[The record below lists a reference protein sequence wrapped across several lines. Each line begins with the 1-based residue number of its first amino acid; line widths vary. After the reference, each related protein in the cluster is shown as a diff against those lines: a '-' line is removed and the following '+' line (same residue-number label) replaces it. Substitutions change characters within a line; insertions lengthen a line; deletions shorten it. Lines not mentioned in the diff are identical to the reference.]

1 MLRLPRIRV
10 AIESSPV
17 QIRPTAGEDWQILK
31 TVLLAALLDSPTA
44 FGLSYVTAAAYNEQQ
59 WRECASGQTQPQYL
73 LAIVQG
79 QAVGLIGDGIS
90 RSREY
95 NLIAMWV
102 HSKWRGLGI
111 AGRLVNAIQARAI
124 ERGQRR
130 VVLKVSPDNT
140 RAVVL
145 YRRHGF
151 QFLPERE
158 ALANQP
164 GINVQKMEWKSGG

>member
-1 MLRLPRIRV
+1 MDT
-10 AIESSPV
+10 ASSPAL
-17 QIRPTAGEDWQILK
+17 IRPTSEDDWQILK
-31 TVLLAALLDSPTA
+31 TVFLAALLDSPTA
-44 FGLSYVTAAAYNEQQ
+44 FGLSFATAAAHSEQQ

-73 LAIVQG
+73 VAMVQG
-79 QAVGLIGDGIS
+79 QAVGLIGDAIS

-95 NLIAMWV
+95 NLIAMWI
-102 HSKWRGLGI
+102 HSQYRGLGI
-111 AGRLVNAIQARAI
+111 ASRLVNAIQIRAL

-130 VVLKVSPDNT
+130 VVLRVSPDNT
-140 RAVVL
+140 RAVGL

-164 GINVQKMEWKSGG
+164 GIIVQKMEWNSAG

>member
-1 MLRLPRIRV
+1 MK
-10 AIESSPV
+10 AIIKARHRPEASPV
-17 QIRPTAGEDWQILK
+17 LIRPTAEEDWQTLK
-31 TVLLAALLDSPTA
+31 TVFLAALLDSPRA
-44 FGLSYVTAAAYNEQQ
+44 YGLSYATAAAYSEQQ

-79 QAVGLIGDGIS
+79 QAVGLIGDAIS

-102 HSKWRGLGI
+102 DSTCRRLGI
-111 AGRLVNAIQARAI
+111 AGRLVSAIQARAI
-124 ERGQRR
+124 ARGQQR
-130 VVLKVSPDNT
+130 VVLRVSPDNT
-140 RAVVL
+140 GAVGL

-164 GINVQKMEWKSGG
+164 GISVQKMEWKSGG

>member
-1 MLRLPRIRV
+1 M
-10 AIESSPV
+10 ATKSSPV
-17 QIRPTAGEDWQILK
+17 LIRPTSEEDWQILK

-44 FGLSYVTAAAYNEQQ
+44 FGLNYATAAAYSEQQ

-73 LAIVQG
+73 VAMVQG
-79 QAVGLIGDGIS
+79 QAVGLIGDAIS
-90 RSREY
+90 RTREY

-102 HSKWRGLGI
+102 HSKCRGLGI
-111 AGRLVNAIQARAI
+111 ASRLVNAIQARAI

-130 VVLKVSPDNT
+130 VVLRVSPDNA
-140 RAVVL
+140 RAVGL

-164 GINVQKMEWKSGG
+164 GISVQKMEWNSGG

>member
-1 MLRLPRIRV
+1 MDT
-10 AIESSPV
+10 ASSPAL
-17 QIRPTAGEDWQILK
+17 IRPTSEDDWQILK
-31 TVLLAALLDSPTA
+31 TVFLAALLDSPTA
-44 FGLSYVTAAAYNEQQ
+44 FGLSYATAAAFSEQQ

-73 LAIVQG
+73 VAMVRG
-79 QAVGLIGDGIS
+79 QAVGLIGDAIT

-102 HSKWRGLGI
+102 HSQYRGLGV

-130 VVLKVSPDNT
+130 VVLRVSPDNT
-140 RAVVL
+140 RAVGL

-151 QFLPERE
+151 QLLPERE

-164 GINVQKMEWKSGG
+164 GIIVQKMEWNRAG